1 MYISFVSFLSVR
13 IISNRFRLVSK
24 KKKTL
29 HFSTDFF
36 LFAVSLILFKIKTLS
51 VWVSVWIRSSLLD
64 CLVRDLLVFLL
75 LFFYVNLP
83 AELSRPLTSRSNLVA
98 P

>member
-29 HFSTDFF
+29 HFSAVFF
-36 LFAVSLILFKIKTLS
+36 LFAVSLILFQIKTLS
-51 VWVSVWIRSSLLD
+51 VWVSVWIRFSLLD
-64 CLVRDLLVFLL
+64 R
-75 LFFYVNLP
+75 
-83 AELSRPLTSRSNLVA
+83 LSRSRFVSFFIIIIFM
-98 P
+98 